1 MVDASPEGGAAQP
14 VQLEARIAALS
25 TQSKQI
31 QQSASSFAAA
41 AGKGFHIEP
50 QAAATLINACRD
62 GLNQLNDLRMHMET
76 VAQSPQLGQT
86 PGANVVAPFTQS
98 VATDNQGIFPAI
110 QNLYTTLQDMIQ
122 AYQKASTDYQ
132 QTQEIIEQSM
142 QAQARTLA

>member
-62 GLNQLNDLRMHMET
+62 GLNQLSELSSHLYTLNQT
-76 VAQSPQLGQT
+76 PQLGET

-98 VATDNQGIFPAI
+98 VVSDPQGIAPAV
-110 QNLYTTLQDMIQ
+110 QNLQTTLKDMIH